1 MSTRKER
8 ARAAKHTRG
17 EREGKT
23 ATPSTS
29 EAQPLVGIGGANKR
43 SDAGTVRPL
52 TRLANNLKTLADIVA
67 RRERERAYGLMGQPA
82 TGPSLSDAELVVA
95 LKDIEHEIRDFDQR
109 QRVELDPRLE
119 NLLFQGNEA

>member
-1 MSTRKER
+1 
-8 ARAAKHTRG
+8 
-17 EREGKT
+17 
-23 ATPSTS
+23 
-29 EAQPLVGIGGANKR
+29 
-43 SDAGTVRPL
+43 
-52 TRLANNLKTLADIVA
+52 
-67 RRERERAYGLMGQPA
+67 MGQPA